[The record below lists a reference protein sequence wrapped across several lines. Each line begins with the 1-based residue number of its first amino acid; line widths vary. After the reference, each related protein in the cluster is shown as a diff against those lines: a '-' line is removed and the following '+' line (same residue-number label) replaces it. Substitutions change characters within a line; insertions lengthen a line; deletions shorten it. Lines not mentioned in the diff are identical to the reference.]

1 MDYYYGLAQTIGV
14 HTILGLS
21 AYVVLLTGQVTMAQ
35 AAFFAVGAYIS
46 AMLTTLWG
54 QNILVAI
61 LAAALVSSVLAGL
74 AGFPALRFKGLML
87 VVATMALSEAVREFF
102 FNFDYQIAKGDLKVG
117 PAGAEGFRQ
126 IRYFYERGWTTL
138 QVAAFIW
145 LFVVGIMALLW
156 WMDRSRIGAVLRAV
170 GEDEL
175 AAQSVGV
182 NLTAVKVS
190 AFALGGAIAGIG
202 GSLYAHY
209 TTHIEHTAFGVV
221 MATFAIAYP
230 ILGGLS
236 SVFGTLIA
244 VIFIQ
249 GLLIQGLPL
258 LIGGELRN
266 LLFGI
271 LILLAM
277 NIRPRGLIDERA
289 ARMLRGLFLGGATV
303 GERRHA

>member
-1 MDYYYGLAQTIGV
+1 MDYLYGLAQTIGV
-14 HTILGLS
+14 HTIIGLS
-21 AYVVLLTGQVTMAQ
+21 AYVVLQTGQVTLAQ
-35 AAFFAVGAYIS
+35 AAFYAVGAYVS

-54 QNILVAI
+54 LDIFLAISVAAA
-61 LAAALVSSVLAGL
+61 AAALLAAL

-102 FNFDYQIAKGDLKVG
+102 FNFDYQIARGDLKVG

-126 IRYFYERGWTTL
+126 IRYFYERGWTTAE
-138 QVAAFIW
+138 VAAFIW
-145 LFVVGIMALLW
+145 MFVIGIMALLW
-156 WMDRSRIGAVLRAV
+156 WMDRSRLGAVLRAV

-175 AAQSVGV
+175 AAQSVGI

-190 AFALGGAIAGIG
+190 AFAIGGAIAGVG
-202 GSLYAHY
+202 GALYAHY
-209 TTHIEHTAFGVV
+209 TTHVEHTAFGVL

-244 VIFIQ
+244 VLFIQ
-249 GLLIQGLPL
+249 GFVIQWLPI

-266 LLFGI
+266 LLFGL

-277 NIRPRGLIDERA
+277 NFRPRGLIDERVS
-289 ARMLRGLFLGGATV
+289 RTLRGLFVPA
-303 GERRHA
+303 RNA

>member
-1 MDYYYGLAQTIGV
+1 MDYIYGLAQTIGV

-21 AYVVLLTGQVTMAQ
+21 AYIVLQTGQVTMAQ
-35 AAFFAVGAYIS
+35 AAFYAVGAYIA
-46 AMLTTLWG
+46 AMLTTLWHLD
-54 QNILVAI
+54 IVVAI
-61 LAAALVSSVLAGL
+61 VAAAAVSGTVAAL

-87 VVATMALSEAVREFF
+87 VVATMALSEAIREFF
-102 FNFDYQIAKGDLKVG
+102 FNFDYQIAVGDLKVG

-138 QVAAFIW
+138 QVAGFIW
-145 LFVVGIMALLW
+145 IFVAGIMLFLW
-156 WMDRSRIGAVLRAV
+156 WLDRSRLGAVLRAV

-175 AAQSVGV
+175 AAQSVGI

-190 AFALGGAIAGIG
+190 AFALGGAIAGVG
-202 GSLYAHY
+202 GALYGHY
-209 TTHIEHTAFGVV
+209 TTHIEHGAFNVIT
-221 MATFAIAYP
+221 ATFAIAYP

-249 GLLIQGLPL
+249 GLLIQGLPM

-266 LLFGI
+266 LLFGL

-277 NIRPRGLIDERA
+277 NIRPRGLIDERV
-289 ARMLRGLFLGGATV
+289 ARMLTGLFRAKP
-303 GERRHA
+303 RSPHA

>member
-1 MDYYYGLAQTIGV
+1 MDYLFGLAQTIGV
-14 HTILGLS
+14 HTIIGLS
-21 AYVVLLTGQVTMAQ
+21 AYVVLQTGQVTMAQ
-35 AAFFAVGAYIS
+35 AAFYAVGAYVS

-54 QNILVAI
+54 LSIVIAI
-61 LAAALVSSVLAGL
+61 PGAALVAMVLAGL

-126 IRYFYERGWTTL
+126 IRYFYERGWTTAE
-138 QVAAFIW
+138 VAAFIW
-145 LFVVGIMALLW
+145 MFVIGIMALLW
-156 WMDRSRIGAVLRAV
+156 WMDRSRLGAVLRAV

-175 AAQSVGV
+175 AAQSVGI
-182 NLTAVKVS
+182 NLTAVKVA
-190 AFALGGAIAGIG
+190 AFAIGGAIAGVG
-202 GSLYAHY
+202 GALYAHY
-209 TTHIEHTAFGVV
+209 TTHVEHTAFGVL

-244 VIFIQ
+244 VLFIQ
-249 GLLIQGLPL
+249 GLLIQALPM

-266 LLFGI
+266 LLFGL

-277 NIRPRGLIDERA
+277 NLRPRGLIDPRV
-289 ARMLRGLFLGGATV
+289 ARMVRGLFVRSPNA
-303 GERRHA
+303 

>member
-1 MDYYYGLAQTIGV
+1 MDYFYGLAQTIGV
-14 HTILGLS
+14 HTIIGLS
-21 AYVVLLTGQVTMAQ
+21 AYVVLQTGQVTMAQ
-35 AAFFAVGAYIS
+35 AAFYAVGAYVS

-54 QNILVAI
+54 LNIFMAI
-61 LAAALVSSVLAGL
+61 LAASAAAGVLAAL

-87 VVATMALSEAVREFF
+87 VVATMALGEAVREFF
-102 FNFDYQIAKGDLKVG
+102 FNFDYQIARGDLKVG

-126 IRYFYERGWTTL
+126 IRYFYERGWTTAE
-138 QVAAFIW
+138 VASFIW
-145 LFVVGIMALLW
+145 MFVIAIMALLW
-156 WMDRSRIGAVLRAV
+156 WMDRSRLGAVLRAV

-175 AAQSVGV
+175 AAQSVGI

-190 AFALGGAIAGIG
+190 AFAIGGAIAGVG
-202 GSLYAHY
+202 GALYAHY
-209 TTHIEHTAFGVV
+209 TTHVEHTAFGVL

-244 VIFIQ
+244 VLFIQ
-249 GLLIQGLPL
+249 GFVIQWLPI

-266 LLFGI
+266 LLFGL

-277 NIRPRGLIDERA
+277 NIRPRGLIDERV
-289 ARMLRGLFLGGATV
+289 ARTLRGLFVSSRKA
-303 GERRHA
+303 

>member
-258 LIGGELRN
+258 LIGGDLRN

>member
-1 MDYYYGLAQTIGV
+1 MDYLYGLAQTIGV
-14 HTILGLS
+14 HTIIGLS
-21 AYVVLLTGQVTMAQ
+21 AYVVLQTGQVTLAQ
-35 AAFFAVGAYIS
+35 AAFYAVGAYVS

-54 QNILVAI
+54 LDIFLAISVAAA
-61 LAAALVSSVLAGL
+61 AAALLAAL

-102 FNFDYQIAKGDLKVG
+102 FNFDYQIARGDLKVG

-126 IRYFYERGWTTL
+126 IRYFYERGWTTAE
-138 QVAAFIW
+138 VAAFIW
-145 LFVVGIMALLW
+145 MFVIGIMALLW
-156 WMDRSRIGAVLRAV
+156 WMDRSRLGAVLRAV

-175 AAQSVGV
+175 AAQSVGI

-190 AFALGGAIAGIG
+190 AFAIGGAIAGVG
-202 GSLYAHY
+202 GALYAHY
-209 TTHIEHTAFGVV
+209 TTHVEHTAFGVL

-244 VIFIQ
+244 VLFIQ
-249 GLLIQGLPL
+249 GFVIQWLPI

-266 LLFGI
+266 LLFGL

-277 NIRPRGLIDERA
+277 NFRPRGLIDERV
-289 ARMLRGLFLGGATV
+289 ARTLRGLFVPA
-303 GERRHA
+303 RNA

>member
-1 MDYYYGLAQTIGV
+1 MDYFYGLAQTIGV
-14 HTILGLS
+14 HTIIGLS
-21 AYVVLLTGQVTMAQ
+21 AYVVLQTGQVTMAQ
-35 AAFFAVGAYIS
+35 AAFYAVGAYVS

-54 QNILVAI
+54 LDIFVAI
-61 LAAALVSSVLAGL
+61 PAAAAVAGLLAAL

-87 VVATMALSEAVREFF
+87 VVATMALGEAVREFF
-102 FNFDYQIAKGDLKVG
+102 FNFDYQIARGSLKVG

-138 QVAAFIW
+138 EVAMFIW
-145 LFVVGIMALLW
+145 MFVLGIMALLW

-175 AAQSVGV
+175 AAQSVGI

-190 AFALGGAIAGIG
+190 AFAIGGAIAGVG
-202 GSLYAHY
+202 GALYAHY
-209 TTHIEHTAFGVV
+209 TTHVEHTAFGVL

-244 VIFIQ
+244 VLFIQ
-249 GLLIQGLPL
+249 GFLIQWLPI

-266 LLFGI
+266 LLFGL

-277 NIRPRGLIDERA
+277 NLRPRGLIDPKV
-289 ARMLRGLFLGGATV
+289 ARMVRGLFVRPG
-303 GERRHA
+303 HA

>member
-1 MDYYYGLAQTIGV
+1 MDYLFGLSQTIGV
-14 HTILGLS
+14 HTIIGLS

-35 AAFFAVGAYIS
+35 AAFFAVGAYVS
-46 AMLTTLWG
+46 AMLTTVWG
-54 QNILVAI
+54 VNIFLAI
-61 LAAALVSSVLAGL
+61 PAAAAVSSALAGL

-87 VVATMALSEAVREFF
+87 VVATMALGEAVREFF
-102 FNFDYQIAKGDLKVG
+102 FNFDYQIARGSLKVG

-126 IRYFYERGWTTL
+126 IRYFYERGWTTGE
-138 QVAAFIW
+138 VALFVW
-145 LFVVGIMALLW
+145 MFVVGIMAFLW

-175 AAQSVGV
+175 AAQSVGI

-190 AFALGGAIAGIG
+190 AFAIGGAIAGIG

-209 TTHIEHTAFGVV
+209 TTHIEHAAFGVL

-244 VIFIQ
+244 VLFIQ
-249 GLLIQGLPL
+249 GFVIQWLPI

-266 LLFGI
+266 LLFGL

-277 NIRPRGLIDERA
+277 NFRPRGLIDERV
-289 ARMLRGLFLGGATV
+289 ARMLRGLFAPA
-303 GERRHA
+303 RKA